1 MAWLVVLPAA
11 IAGYKLKINEIIRE
25 DVSPEEQLAGE
36 GSLSTNLLPVLMY
49 LKKRG
54 DDKEV
59 PTKLRTNSLIQ
70 LVQNAGDN
78 TFTYE
83 TLVDAYEND
92 EAVKALIKN
101 FNRDT
106 VEFKSESELDDE
118 EFGDDE
124 EETGGHE
131 QDPTEV
137 VKSMAHSASDNRA

>member
-1 MAWLVVLPAA
+1 M
-11 IAGYKLKINEIIRE
+11 KINEIIRE

-36 GSLSTNLLPVLMY
+36 GSLSSNLLPVLMY

-59 PTKLRTNSLIQ
+59 ATKLRTNSLIQ

-101 FNRDT
+101 FNKDT
-106 VEFKSESELDDE
+106 VEFKSELDIEDE
-118 EFGDDE
+118 EFDSE
-124 EETGGHE
+124 EEDRRE

-137 VKSMAHSASDNRA
+137 VKGMAHSAADERA